1 MKKIKKLIVPLLML
15 GMVFLTTSC
24 EPDSYS
30 LGDKLDKS
38 QIDFD
43 ITQDFSVDPGGN
55 TVILTNKTPGTIL
68 TWDFVTGKS
77 NKAIET
83 VKYAFKGDYTINIS
97 AVTAGGIVQLD
108 PVTITVT
115 DDNLSY
121 VNDPLW
127 ILLSGGVGN
136 SKTWVLDLDAEGVS
150 KYFGGPMFFYGSD
163 NSWLE
168 GGDAGCY
175 GEDCWN
181 WSPDWKGNE
190 WLAAQ
195 GDYGTMTF
203 SLDGGNFLTTNHLK
217 IPSYGEESGTYF
229 LDTNAKILTTSGAT
243 ILHTNE
249 NETCV
254 DNWREMKV
262 FSITEN
268 TLQLGVLRKDNC
280 DGAATLVYNF
290 ISKDYSDNWVPVE
303 EVATIDEGFD
313 PQFTPGELLKM
324 LTGGISSGRV
334 WKLDASGNP
343 VDWIAGGIGWTVDSA
358 DSYDW
363 GWNDNWSAAVD
374 GAWIRFD
381 QWGGLN
387 YTRYQNGVETTGTF
401 SINEESNEITLVG
414 NTLLQEPGSWMNPT
428 TNVIKV
434 VKAYNADFETKGI
447 WFGTSYD
454 EPKDEWFVF
463 HYVIPQ
469 I

>member
-1 MKKIKKLIVPLLML
+1 MEKIKKLIVPLLML

-68 TWDFVTGKS
+68 TWDYVTGKS
-77 NKAIET
+77 NKSVET

-190 WLAAQ
+190 WLFVNGAEDF
-195 GDYGTMTF
+195 GSMTF
-203 SLDGGNFLTTNHLK
+203 SLEGGNFVTVDNLSTDKLD
-217 IPSYGEESGTYF
+217 SGTYF
-229 LDTNAKILTTSGAT
+229 LDKDAHTLTFTDATMLHDSGSDGLGDFSNVKI
-243 ILHTNE
+243 
-249 NETCV
+249 
-254 DNWREMKV
+254 
-262 FSITEN
+262 FSLTEN
-268 TLQLGVLRKDNC
+268 TMQLGVFRSGDP
-280 DGAATLVYNF
+280 ATLVYNF
-290 ISKDYSDNWVPVE
+290 ITKEYSDNWEPVE

-313 PQFTPGELLKM
+313 PQFAPGELLKM
-324 LTGGISSGRV
+324 LTGGTSSGRV
-334 WKLDASGNP
+334 WELDASGNP
-343 VDWIAGGIGWTVDSA
+343 IDWLAGGIGWTVDS
-358 DSYDW
+358 SSSNDW

-387 YTRYQNGVETTGTF
+387 YTRYQNGAETTGTF
-401 SINEESNEITLVG
+401 SIDEESNEITLVG
-414 NTLLQEPGSWMNPT
+414 NTLLQEPGSGLNPT

-454 EPKDEWFVF
+454 ETKDEWFVF
-463 HYVIPQ
+463 HYVVPQ
-469 I
+469 N